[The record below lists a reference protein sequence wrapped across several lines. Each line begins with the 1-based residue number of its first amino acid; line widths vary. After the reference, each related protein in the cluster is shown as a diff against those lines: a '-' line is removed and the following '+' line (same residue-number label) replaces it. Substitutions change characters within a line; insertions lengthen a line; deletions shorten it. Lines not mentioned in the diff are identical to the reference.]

1 MAPKRKYCI
10 GDCNFHEYFN
20 SQVGRGLN
28 DITVFQ
34 GRPYQRGY
42 GIGSIL
48 KRVGIPLMKFLG
60 RHLLTS
66 GVALGNDLLSNRP
79 IRDSIRER
87 SGEVLKRIGEEGGEK
102 LSKLL
107 EQRGRGKLYK
117 RKKPRK
123 QVKKAKLV
131 KRDIF
136 N

>member
-1 MAPKRKYCI
+1 MTPRRKYCV
-10 GDCNFHEYFN
+10 GDCNYHDYFN
-20 SQVGRGLN
+20 SQVGRGLS

-42 GIGSIL
+42 GIGSVI

-66 GVALGNDLLSNRP
+66 GVALGNDLLSRRP
-79 IRDSIRER
+79 IRESIRER
-87 SGEVLKRIGEEGGEK
+87 GGEVLRRIGEEGGEK

-107 EQRGRGKLYK
+107 EQKGGGKLYK

-123 QVKKAKLV
+123 QAKKAKLV